1 MLMANNADAKEKART
16 CIKTALVT
24 LLKTERYENIRMTD
38 IIRKSGVSRMGV
50 YNNYK
55 SKAEIML
62 DVYQGPLKEIFDSI
76 GDSVYDNLEMILQ
89 TTRRYR
95 ANILALVDSGLAYTF
110 LDMMNARYEDASKSF
125 YIPLWNGLLYNAMVE
140 WVRTGA
146 NEPAEVAAA
155 RLREALHLLAKSI
168 ESGETNETQ
177 NRRLD

>member
-1 MLMANNADAKEKART
+1 MMANNADAKAEART
-16 CIKTALVT
+16 CIKSALVS

-62 DVYQGPLKEIFDSI
+62 DVYQGPLKEVFASI

-89 TTRRYR
+89 TTQRYR
-95 ANILALVDSGLAYTF
+95 EDILALVDAGLAYTF
-110 LDMMNARYEDASKSF
+110 LDMMNARFEDASKSF
-125 YIPLWNGLLYNAMVE
+125 YIPLWNGLLYNAMIE
-140 WVRTGA
+140 WVKSCSD
-146 NEPAEVAAA
+146 EPADVAAD

-168 ESGETNETQ
+168 ESGETNRTQ
-177 NRRLD
+177 NRRLN

>member
-1 MLMANNADAKEKART
+1 MANNAESRENARN

-24 LLKTERYENIRMTD
+24 LLKTERYDNIRMTD

-55 SKAEIML
+55 TKAEIML
-62 DVYQGPLKEIFDSI
+62 DVYRSPIEAIFDNI
-76 GDSVYDNLEMILQ
+76 GDSVYDNLDVILQ

-95 ANILALVDSGLAYTF
+95 KEIMALVDAGLSYTF
-110 LDMMNARYEDASKSF
+110 LDMMNARYENASRSF
-125 YIPLWNGLLYNAMVE
+125 YIPLWNGLLYNAMIE

-146 NEPAEVAAA
+146 DESAEDAAA
-155 RLREALHLLAKSI
+155 RMREALHLLAKSI
-168 ESGETNETQ
+168 ESGETNREQ